1 MLFDASKWLMEG
13 FKPQFS
19 KLGPAI
25 KMTLQVDSSN
35 FFHSESIK
43 IDEK

>member
-1 MLFDASKWLMEG
+1 MDLEG
-13 FKPQFS
+13 YEPQFS
-19 KLGPAI
+19 KLGPAN

-35 FFHSESIK
+35 CFHSKSID